1 MMISS
6 RPLVRA
12 ALAPIALVAMLVAAP
27 ASAQDPYED
36 TPGVPDTPGAGRVPA
51 LVEAYNSGD
60 ASAIGNAVTEHFT
73 GPFAGMPIEQH
84 VAVWQG
90 SLRRTG
96 PLELLAFRTYDPPHA
111 ELVSIL
117 RSTVTGAYHA
127 FVLPVESGP
136 PHRFTGAQFAPA
148 RTPSYLEPG
157 KPLTG
162 DELVAAVDTLVD
174 RLAKHDMFSGTVVI
188 AKDGRTLYRRAAGLA
203 SRRFDVPNR
212 LDTKFNLGSM
222 NKMFTAVAVAQLAEQ
237 GRLAFDDTVGSHLPD
252 YPNEAVRDQVQVR
265 HLLSHTSGMGSH
277 FTREFMEASKMM
289 YRDID
294 DYIELFAED
303 ELAFEPGTDWSYS
316 NAGFYV
322 LGKIIEAASGMT
334 YYDYVREYRYGPA
347 GMPDSDSYDMDV
359 PIKNLAVGYTTQDM
373 GLDPDDDARRWL
385 DGAGWRNNYFMHSIK
400 GGPAG
405 GGFSTSPDL
414 IAFARALR
422 SATLLSAESFE
433 TVASA
438 KPGIGSPGYGYGFG
452 VEDRPGVGRIVG
464 HSGGFPG
471 INAILD
477 VYLDAGYDVAVMAN
491 MDGAAD
497 AVGRRIQDLIAGVP

>member
-1 MMISS
+1 MMSS
-6 RPLVRA
+6 HPLGRA
-12 ALAPIALVAMLVAAP
+12 ALALVGLVAMLASAS
-27 ASAQDPYED
+27 ASAQDPYTD

-51 LVEAYNSGD
+51 LVEAYNSGE
-60 ASAIGNAVTEHFT
+60 ASAIEDAVREHFT
-73 GPFAGMPIEQH
+73 GPFAELPIEEH

-111 ELVSIL
+111 ELVPIL

-127 FVLPVESGP
+127 LVLPVEAGA

-157 KPLTG
+157 RSLSG
-162 DELVAAVDTLVD
+162 DELVAAVDALVD

-188 AKDGRTLYRRAAGLA
+188 ARDGKTLYQRAAGLA

-222 NKMFTAVAVAQLAEQ
+222 NKMFTAVAIAQLAEQ
-237 GRLAFDDTVGSHLPD
+237 GKLAFDDTVGKHLPD
-252 YPNEAVRDQVQVR
+252 YPNEAVREQVQVR
-265 HLLSHTSGMGSH
+265 HLLSHTSGMGNH
-277 FTREFMEASKMM
+277 FKPEFMEASKMR
-289 YRDID
+289 YRDLD

-322 LGKIIEAASGMT
+322 LGRIIEAAGGMS
-334 YYDYVREYRYGPA
+334 YYDYVRQYLYTPA
-347 GMPDSDSYDMDV
+347 GMSNSDSYDMDV
-359 PIKNLAVGYTTQDM
+359 PIKNLAVGYTTDGM
-373 GLDPDDDARRWL
+373 GLDPTDDAVRWL

-422 SATLLSAESFE
+422 SRTILSADSFE

-438 KPGIGSPGYGYGFG
+438 KPEIGSPRYGYGFG
-452 VEDRPGVGRIVG
+452 VSDRPGAGRIVG

-471 INAILD
+471 INANLD
-477 VYLDAGYDVAVMAN
+477 IYLDAGYDVAVMAN
-491 MDGAAD
+491 MDGAASTLN
-497 AVGRRIQDLIAGVP
+497 RRIQDFIVGTP